1 MQYIL
6 SMLMQKKHFF
16 WGGGGGMQNKNIYF
30 DVQQNYYLN

>member
-16 WGGGGGMQNKNIYF
+16 WGGGGGMQNKHIYF